1 MTTEQRICHLEQVRD
16 LSPGCLESERRSPS
30 LKKGLFVVRVIG
42 ELRHGTSLQ
51 QKPMSQGVRK
61 ICVFTGSRSGTSRE
75 YTAAAQ
81 QLGRQLVERGYGLVY
96 GGGNVG
102 LMNVVANTV
111 LELNG
116 TVVGVIPNALVSKEV
131 AHGGLTELCVVGS
144 MHERKALM
152 AELSDGFIA
161 MPGGIGTMEEFFEVL
176 SWAQLGLHEKPCGL
190 LNVAGSYDFLVGFL
204 DHAVDRDFIKPK
216 HRALMLVERA
226 PAALLDRFQR
236 VWQARSPKSFDP
248 TIT

>member
-1 MTTEQRICHLEQVRD
+1 MGDAI
-16 LSPGCLESERRSPS
+16 
-30 LKKGLFVVRVIG
+30 
-42 ELRHGTSLQ
+42 
-51 QKPMSQGVRK
+51 RK
-61 ICVFTGSRSGTSRE
+61 ICVFTGSRAGGLPD
-75 YTAAAQ
+75 YTAAAKE
-81 QLGRQLVERGYGLVY
+81 LGLELVARGYGLVY

-111 LELNG
+111 LDLQG
-116 TVVGVIPNALVSKEV
+116 TAVGVIPNALVSKEV
-131 AHGGLTELCVVGS
+131 AHRGLTDLRVVGS

-190 LNVAGSYDFLVGFL
+190 LNVTGYYDSLVGFL
-204 DHAVDRDFIKPK
+204 DQAVDNDFVKPK
-216 HRALMLVERA
+216 HRALMLVEKD
-226 PAALLDRFQR
+226 PAALLDRFQQA
-236 VWQARSPKSFDP
+236 WQARSPKSFDP